1 MGKWELAAGVLEGDF
16 GGCGDVPAVLGDGDG
31 FGMLVA
37 EVDVDGGRS
46 AGGADAD
53 EAAASA
59 AVSAGAECGERLV
72 EVLPAEG
79 LTVVAVVA
87 IAEPVVKDVVG
98 KGEGLGEAR
107 ASDEGLTGVGGQG
120 VLLRELQAQ

>member
-31 FGMLVA
+31 FGILVA

-59 AVSAGAECGERLV
+59 AVSAGAECGESLV

-87 IAEPVVKDVVG
+87 ISEPGVKDVVA
-98 KGEGLGEAR
+98 KVEGLVEAR
-107 ASDEGLTGVGGQG
+107 ECDEGLAGGGGKGGV
-120 VLLRELQAQ
+120 